1 MVHRRGLAR
10 ANAVSASLSDEASS
24 QFSIP
29 SDLIAKPDSS
39 DEAVV
44 LLHLA
49 ARGLA
54 KSDLFDEAVRP
65 LRLRF
70 RELAK
75 PKN

>member
-1 MVHRRGLAR
+1 MVHRRGLTR
-10 ANAVSASLSDEASS
+10 ANAVSASSSDEASS

-29 SDLIAKPDSS
+29 TDLIAKSDLP

-54 KSDLFDEAVRP
+54 KSE
-65 LRLRF
+65 
-70 RELAK
+70 
-75 PKN
+75 N